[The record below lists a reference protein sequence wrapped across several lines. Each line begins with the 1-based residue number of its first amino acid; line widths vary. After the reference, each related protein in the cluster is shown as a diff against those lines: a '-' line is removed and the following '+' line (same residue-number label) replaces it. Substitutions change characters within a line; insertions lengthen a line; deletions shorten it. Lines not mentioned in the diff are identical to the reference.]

1 MTLRKII
8 RPYRLPFSSILQYYL
23 APVDQK
29 EKVNEANTPSRNMFN
44 DIISYNL
51 TREAVLTMVGDS
63 AGISRTVW
71 GGSSDLLIFT
81 ELDSCLLSPCFTVC
95 SLVVL
100 SLASEPLRLAGIL
113 PISSKSSTYVTRSKS
128 VFKQNQMMLISSTR
142 LIAS

>member
-63 AGISRTVW
+63 AGISRTV
-71 GGSSDLLIFT
+71 
-81 ELDSCLLSPCFTVC
+81 
-95 SLVVL
+95 
-100 SLASEPLRLAGIL
+100 
-113 PISSKSSTYVTRSKS
+113 
-128 VFKQNQMMLISSTR
+128 
-142 LIAS
+142 